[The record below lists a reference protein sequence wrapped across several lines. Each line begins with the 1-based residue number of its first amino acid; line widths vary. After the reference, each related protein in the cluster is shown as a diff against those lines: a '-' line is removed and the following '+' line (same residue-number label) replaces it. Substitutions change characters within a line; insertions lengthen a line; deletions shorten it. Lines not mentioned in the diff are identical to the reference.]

1 LRRVAVLKNILSF
14 LDLRPKL
21 ATTYSV
27 SDLVAVSLTAAV
39 VAVWAEAAGGSFSLR
54 ALLACEAVFLA
65 FYLVGSLF
73 AGWRNLAVGV
83 LFDLP
88 LRLLVGYAAVNTALL
103 ALAWLSPLGI
113 IANFGILLALAASL
127 FVAAKPVRRQSDDS
141 VGLLVLGVCLAAA
154 TLWCQDSLRPIS
166 VEGDTVVFKPWID
179 GFYYAVHIRI
189 FGASHGAA
197 SIEDFRMAGVP
208 ARLYHY
214 GVYLTPALI
223 RQVSGIHSYTAFA
236 GILAP
241 MGVFFTGLGAYALV
255 ASFWGTWPGLAACAA
270 LLLLP
275 DGAEQ
280 GMRNTF
286 MSFHWLTQISP
297 SATHGLALV
306 AAAWLFVLR
315 GCARGNRVQILA
327 GWLVG
332 GILALYKLQFFIAS
346 ALPLW
351 LVPPLFFRVD
361 GVGLGPTESLA
372 GGTGPSQGSA
382 SDLRVDRVGLGPTKS
397 LAGGAGPS
405 QGPASDRQLRLAK
418 RALWVVSAV
427 VVYVVTI
434 IAVQKLPG
442 APPIRFDGSC
452 IGTILDH
459 VKRFTQP
466 GGLREF
472 LASRIGK
479 GSTLPSNLAIGA
491 PFILLA
497 ALGLFAPLLAILA
510 IRMRKRTS
518 PLFVIFP
525 LLLTANFLA
534 MFLGLALDFGSSTP
548 DELSH
553 RPVMV
558 MYFGVVAWVG
568 GAAGLLLIESRRLGR
583 IARPAI
589 LCLTVL
595 LFAVP
600 AFLGSGIHRMWN
612 MGMFS
617 PVRIPIGLYRAA
629 EYMRDH
635 GDARDVFQDAEFDRA
650 YTVAALSERRAY
662 VVHAMNPSR
671 YNSALVAERADAIDA
686 LVRLRD
692 SAAIAAHARELGL
705 RWFLLNPGDQVDWPK
720 EITGR
725 PAFELGGFRL
735 YRF

>member
-1 LRRVAVLKNILSF
+1 MAAN
-14 LDLRPKL
+14 
-21 ATTYSV
+21 YSV

-39 VAVWAEAAGGSFSLR
+39 VAVWAAAASGSFSPLV
-54 ALLACEAVFLA
+54 LLACEAVFLA

-73 AGWRNLAVGV
+73 AGWQRLAAGV

-88 LRLLVGYAAVNTALL
+88 LRLLVGYITVNTALL
-103 ALAWLSPLGI
+103 GLAWLSPLGI
-113 IANFGILLALAASL
+113 VANFGILLAVAVFL
-127 FVAAKPVRRQSDDS
+127 FVAARPVRLGNRDDS
-141 VGLLVLGVCLAAA
+141 VGLLVLGLSLAAA

-166 VEGDTVVFKPWID
+166 VEGDTVVVKPWVD
-179 GFYYAVHIRI
+179 GFYHSVYLRI

-197 SIEDFRMAGVP
+197 SIEDFRLAGVP

-214 GVYLTPALI
+214 GIYLTPAFI
-223 RQVSGIHSYTAFA
+223 RQVSGIHSYAAFA

-241 MGVFFTGLGAYALV
+241 MGVFFTGLGAYVLIG
-255 ASFWGTWPGLAACAA
+255 SLWGSWPGFAACAA

-306 AAAWLFVLR
+306 AAAWLFVTR
-315 GCARGNRVQILA
+315 GCVQGNRLQVLA
-327 GWLVG
+327 GWSLG
-332 GILALYKLQFFIAS
+332 GILALYKLQFFITS
-346 ALPLW
+346 ALLLW
-351 LVPPLFFRVD
+351 LVPPLFFRVE

-372 GGTGPSQGSA
+372 GG
-382 SDLRVDRVGLGPTKS
+382 
-397 LAGGAGPS
+397 AGPF
-405 QGPASDRQLRLAK
+405 QGPASDRRRLGLAK

-427 VVYVVTI
+427 LIYVVTI
-434 IAVQKLPG
+434 SAVQNLPG

-459 VKRFTQP
+459 IKGFTQP
-466 GGLREF
+466 GGLREL
-472 LASRIGK
+472 LASRIGTD
-479 GSTLPSNLAIGA
+479 SALPSNLAVGA
-491 PFILLA
+491 PFVLLA
-497 ALGLFAPLLAILA
+497 ALGLFAPLLAVLA
-510 IRMRKRTS
+510 IHLRKRTS

-534 MFLGLALDFGSSTP
+534 MFLGLALDFASSTP

-558 MYFGVVAWVG
+558 MYFGVAAWVG
-568 GAAGLLLIESRRLGR
+568 GAAGWLLIESPRLGR

-595 LFAVP
+595 LLAVP
-600 AFLGSGIHRMWN
+600 AYLGSGVQRMWA
-612 MGMFS
+612 MSMFS
-617 PVRIPIGLYRAA
+617 PVRVPVGLYRAA

-635 GDARDVFQDAEFDRA
+635 GDARDVFQDLAFDRT

-662 VVHAMNPSR
+662 VAHAMNPSR
-671 YNSALVAERADAIDA
+671 HNSALVAERTNAIDA
-686 LVRLRD
+686 LRRLRD
-692 SAAIAAHARELGL
+692 AAAIAARARELGI
-705 RWFLLNPGDQVDWPK
+705 RWFLLNPSSRVDWPE

-725 PAFELGGFRL
+725 PAFERGGFRL

>member
-1 LRRVAVLKNILSF
+1 MAAHYR
-14 LDLRPKL
+14 
-21 ATTYSV
+21 V
-27 SDLVAVSLTAAV
+27 SDFVAVSLTAAA
-39 VAVWAEAAGGSFSLR
+39 VAVWAEAAGGSFSPLT
-54 ALLACEAVFLA
+54 LLACEAVFLA

-73 AGWRNLAVGV
+73 AGWQRLATGV

-88 LRLLVGYAAVNTALL
+88 LRLLVGYITVNTALL
-103 ALAWLSPLGI
+103 VLAWLSPLGI
-113 IANFGILLALAASL
+113 VANFGVLLAVAISL
-127 FVAAKPVRRQSDDS
+127 FLAVRPVRMRNQDDS
-141 VGLLVLGVCLAAA
+141 VGLMVLGLSLAAA

-166 VEGDTVVFKPWID
+166 VDGNTVVFKPWID
-179 GFYYAVHIRI
+179 GFYHAVHLRI

-223 RQVSGIHSYTAFA
+223 RQISGIHSYTAFA
-236 GILAP
+236 GLLAP
-241 MGVFFTGLGAYALV
+241 MGVFFTGLGAYVLIG
-255 ASFWGTWPGLAACAA
+255 SLWGSWPGFAACAA

-306 AAAWLFVLR
+306 ATAWLFVMK
-315 GCARGNRVQILA
+315 GCAQGNRLQILA

-346 ALPLW
+346 ALLLW
-351 LVPPLFFRVD
+351 LVPPLFFRV
-361 GVGLGPTESLA
+361 
-372 GGTGPSQGSA
+372 GG
-382 SDLRVDRVGLGPTKS
+382 VGLGPTKS
-397 LAGGAGPS
+397 LAGGAGTF
-405 QGPASDRQLRLAK
+405 QGPASDLRQLRLAK

-427 VVYVVTI
+427 LVYVVTI

-452 IGTILDH
+452 IGMILDH

-466 GGLREF
+466 GPLREL

-479 GSTLPSNLAIGA
+479 GSTLSSNLAIGA
-491 PFILLA
+491 SFTLLA

-510 IRMRKRTS
+510 IRLRKRTS

-525 LLLTANFLA
+525 ILLTANFLA
-534 MFLGLALDFGSSTP
+534 MFLGLALDFSSSTP

-558 MYFGVVAWVG
+558 MYFGVATWVG

-595 LFAVP
+595 LLAVP
-600 AFLGSGIHRMWN
+600 AFLGSGIQRMWA
-612 MGMFS
+612 MRMFS
-617 PVRIPIGLYRAA
+617 PVRVPIGLYRAA

-635 GDARDVFQDAEFDRA
+635 GDARDVFQDAEFDRT
-650 YTVAALSERRAY
+650 YTVAALAERRAY

-692 SAAIAAHARELGL
+692 SAAITARARELGL
-705 RWFLLNPGDQVDWPK
+705 RWFLLNPGDRVDWPE

>member
-1 LRRVAVLKNILSF
+1 MK
-14 LDLRPKL
+14 P
-21 ATTYSV
+21 TYSV
-27 SDLVAVSLTAAV
+27 SDLAAVSLTAAV
-39 VAVWAEAAGGSFSLR
+39 VAVWAEAAGGSFSFL
-54 ALLACEAVFLA
+54 ALVACEAVFLA

-73 AGWRNLAVGV
+73 AGWRPLATGV

-103 ALAWLSPLGI
+103 VLAWLSPLGI

-127 FVAAKPVRRQSDDS
+127 FVAARPERRQSDDS
-141 VGLLVLGVCLAAA
+141 VGLLVVGLALVAA

-166 VEGDTVVFKPWID
+166 EEGNTVVFKPWVD

-189 FGASHGAA
+189 FGASHGAF
-197 SIEDFRMAGVP
+197 SIEDFRLAGVP

-223 RQVSGIHSYTAFA
+223 KEVSGIHSYTAFA

-241 MGVFFTGLGAYALV
+241 MGVLFAGLGAYALIG
-255 ASFWGTWPGLAACAA
+255 SFWGNWPGFAACAA

-275 DGAEQ
+275 DGAQQ

-286 MSFHWLTQISP
+286 MSYHWLTQISP

-306 AAAWLFVLR
+306 AAAWLFVMR
-315 GCARGNRVQILA
+315 GCAQGNRLQILA

-346 ALPLW
+346 ALLLW

-361 GVGLGPTESLA
+361 GV
-372 GGTGPSQGSA
+372 
-382 SDLRVDRVGLGPTKS
+382 
-397 LAGGAGPS
+397 
-405 QGPASDRQLRLAK
+405 RLAK
-418 RALWVVSAV
+418 RALWAVSAV

-442 APPIRFDGSC
+442 APPIHFDGSC
-452 IGTILDH
+452 TGKILDH

-466 GGLREF
+466 GALREF

-479 GSTLPSNLAIGA
+479 GSTLSSNLAIGA

-510 IRMRKRTS
+510 IRLRKRTS

-583 IARPAI
+583 FARPAM

-595 LFAVP
+595 LLAVP
-600 AFLGSGIHRMWN
+600 AFLGSGIQQNWAMR
-612 MGMFS
+612 MFS
-617 PVRIPIGLYRAA
+617 PVRVPIGLYRAA

-635 GDARDVFQDAEFDRA
+635 GDARDIFEDSESDRT

-662 VVHAMNPSR
+662 VVQAMNPSR
-671 YNSALVAERADAIDA
+671 YNSALVEERSDAIEA
-686 LVRLRD
+686 LMRLRD
-692 SAAIAAHARELGL
+692 SAAIAARARELGL
-705 RWFLLNPGDQVDWPK
+705 RWFLLNPGNQVDWPE

>member
-1 LRRVAVLKNILSF
+1 MK
-14 LDLRPKL
+14 P
-21 ATTYSV
+21 TYSV
-27 SDLVAVSLTAAV
+27 SDLAAVSLTAAV
-39 VAVWAEAAGGSFSLR
+39 VAVWAEAAGGSFSFL
-54 ALLACEAVFLA
+54 ALVACEAVFLA

-73 AGWRNLAVGV
+73 AGWRPLAAGV

-88 LRLLVGYAAVNTALL
+88 LRLLVGYATVNTALL

-315 GCARGNRVQILA
+315 GCAQGNRLQILA

-346 ALPLW
+346 ALLLW

-372 GGTGPSQGSA
+372 GGAGPSQGSA
-382 SDLRVDRVGLGPTKS
+382 SDR
-397 LAGGAGPS
+397 
-405 QGPASDRQLRLAK
+405 RQLRLAK

-466 GGLREF
+466 GVLREF
-472 LASRIGK
+472 LAGRIGK

-491 PFILLA
+491 PFILFA

-510 IRMRKRTS
+510 IRLRKRTS

-589 LCLTVL
+589 LGLTVL
-595 LFAVP
+595 LLAVP

-612 MGMFS
+612 MRMFS